1 LYMFRGDEDVTAI
14 RTRTAWNLLAPTLL
28 VFLAIGISPL
38 EQVFIRSLT
47 NERFAS
53 SAEVEFIGLNNYAQ
67 LLGMRLDE
75 IPCSTDEIT
84 GECLTEL
91 DDNGNIVT
99 VYPSSRRYLSDNI
112 DGYRSRDYRPM
123 DEIHIFGTRYTI
135 SARDSEFIQAFVSSV
150 IYTVV
155 AIGLQLVIGMFMAMV
170 LTSRL
175 RGMTLMRVAL
185 LVPLAVPTL
194 IATQFWDVMLLPNEA
209 GVANNFLLQLG
220 LINEP
225 QRWLLEPSLQ
235 LPSVIIVIVWKE
247 TPSMALLLLPG
258 LLNISPELYQAA
270 SVDGANRWQQFWRIT
285 MPMMRPTIGVA
296 LVLRTMVMLRVFDV
310 FEILL
315 ERREFS
321 MATYAYDVL
330 LQRQEF
336 GYSSAVSVMIFFI
349 ILIFTV
355 IYMRSLRI
363 DES

>member
-1 LYMFRGDEDVTAI
+1 MFRGDEDVTAI

-123 DEIHIFGTRYTI
+123 DEIHIFGTRYAI
-135 SARDSEFIQAFVSSV
+135 SARDSEFIQSFVSSV

-170 LTSRL
+170 LIEPPKVAPVPPLSLMVCGVKKFTTFRLELRSAIEPMILSFQFCGVSRACYRL
-175 RGMTLMRVAL
+175 TYGMTILPERPASVAE
-185 LVPLAVPTL
+185 AVP
-194 IATQFWDVMLLPNEA
+194 VMN
-209 GVANNFLLQLG
+209 
-220 LINEP
+220 
-225 QRWLLEPSLQ
+225 
-235 LPSVIIVIVWKE
+235 
-247 TPSMALLLLPG
+247 
-258 LLNISPELYQAA
+258 SPAAMVRIAA
-270 SVDGANRWQQFWRIT
+270 SFAPAPEGASNTPAAAPTSSPSNRVSDE
-285 MPMMRPTIGVA
+285 VA
-296 LVLRTMVMLRVFDV
+296 PFA
-310 FEILL
+310 
-315 ERREFS
+315 
-321 MATYAYDVL
+321 ATPISTVAAPVA
-330 LQRQEF
+330 
-336 GYSSAVSVMIFFI
+336 SAA
-349 ILIFTV
+349 
-355 IYMRSLRI
+355 R
-363 DES
+363 